1 MKSTPGIAPQQSA
14 AATTP
19 AATAATQTAPRAAAP
34 ATGASAASA
43 AAAPVPR
50 ATRGGAAGAGEPVPG
65 NGQGRLPGAERKA
78 QIVQATLRLVAEYGL
93 VGASMSR
100 IADAVGIS
108 NAALYRHFD
117 SREDILIAA
126 HDTLIER
133 VFAWLNSSRAP
144 NVIDR
149 LREMGGSHARV
160 FSKDI
165 EGFNAPMFQFI
176 SWIPKDRVRDH
187 VVRRRVEMLQWY
199 ADLVEE
205 GKAQGTIRTDIE
217 TDLIVAEL
225 FAWIWW
231 EDLSYLEGLDT
242 EMTLKGSAN
251 MFDRLLARIS
261 ATGSVGATA
270 TADAGSATA
279 AAARRVSAKA
289 ASNSAAIAADR
300 PVDPSSSRITPPT
313 DI

>member
-1 MKSTPGIAPQQSA
+1 MNSDPGIPAQQSA

-19 AATAATQTAPRAAAP
+19 MAAA
-34 ATGASAASA
+34 AASA
-43 AAAPVPR
+43 PAAPPAAPPPTR
-50 ATRGGAAGAGEPVPG
+50 ATRAGGPG
-65 NGQGRLPGAERKA
+65 DGGPALNNGHGRLPGAERKA
-78 QIVQATLRLVAEYGL
+78 QIVQETLRLVAEYGL

-100 IADAVGIS
+100 IAEAVGIS

-126 HDTLIER
+126 HDALIER
-133 VFAWLNSSRAP
+133 VFSWLNSSKAP

-149 LREMGGSHARV
+149 LREMGRSHARI

-176 SWIPKDRVRDH
+176 SWIPRDRVRDH
-187 VVRRRVEMLQWY
+187 VVRRRMEMLRWY

-205 GKAQGTIRTDIE
+205 GKAQGSIRTDIE

-242 EMTLKGSAN
+242 KVTLRGSAN
-251 MFDRLLARIS
+251 MFERLLDRIS
-261 ATGSVGATA
+261 TTA
-270 TADAGSATA
+270 ADLTTAGWTDAAADLTTADLPGDLPGPPNTP
-279 AAARRVSAKA
+279 AKK
-289 ASNSAAIAADR
+289 
-300 PVDPSSSRITPPT
+300 T
-313 DI
+313 

>member
-1 MKSTPGIAPQQSA
+1 MKLDPGISAQQSA

-19 AATAATQTAPRAAAP
+19 MTAAAAP
-34 ATGASAASA
+34 APGAPPTALTAL
-43 AAAPVPR
+43 APLP
-50 ATRGGAAGAGEPVPG
+50 TRAAGTGSTAAGEPTLS
-65 NGQGRLPGAERKA
+65 NGHGRLPGAERKA
-78 QIVQATLRLVAEYGL
+78 QIVQETLRLVAEYGL

-100 IADAVGIS
+100 IAEAVGIS

-126 HDTLIER
+126 HDALIER
-133 VFAWLNSSRAP
+133 VFVWLNSSKAS

-149 LREMGGSHARV
+149 LREMGRSHARI

-176 SWIPKDRVRDH
+176 TWIPRDRVRDH
-187 VVRRRVEMLQWY
+187 VVRRRMEMLRWY

-205 GKAQGTIRTDIE
+205 GKAQGSIRTDIE

-242 EMTLKGSAN
+242 KVTLRGSAN
-251 MFDRLLARIS
+251 MFERLLERIS
-261 ATGSVGATA
+261 A
-270 TADAGSATA
+270 
-279 AAARRVSAKA
+279 AK
-289 ASNSAAIAADR
+289 
-300 PVDPSSSRITPPT
+300 